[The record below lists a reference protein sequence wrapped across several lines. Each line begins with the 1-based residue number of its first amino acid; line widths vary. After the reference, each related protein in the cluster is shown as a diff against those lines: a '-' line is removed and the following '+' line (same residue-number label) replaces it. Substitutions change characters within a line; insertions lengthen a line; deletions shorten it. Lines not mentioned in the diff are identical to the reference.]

1 MLLLELINPDHW
13 VRDWLSEK
21 DLSEG
26 MVSALTI
33 TADIIVLVLIAII
46 SDFIT
51 KRLILSLIAR
61 IVKRSKNK
69 WDDYFYERKVFQNLA
84 HLVPAILLFYIIPL
98 MFDEVPNIILIVQ
111 KLIQLYII
119 VLIVIVID
127 KALRAFETL
136 MINDERLVNS
146 PLRTVSQVVRVLTF
160 FIALVV
166 IISLLSGI
174 PIGRLLTVL
183 AGTSAILILVFQD
196 SIVGLL
202 ANLQITMYDLMRV
215 GDWVTLNKQGVD
227 GDVIAIDLTTVKIRN
242 FDKTISIVPA
252 KAFVQESF
260 VNWRGMKE
268 EGARRIKR
276 NILIDIN
283 SVRFASEADLENF
296 KKVNLVSDY
305 ITRKGKG
312 DQAL

>member
-61 IVKRSKNK
+61 LVKRSKNK

-215 GDWVTLNKQGVD
+215 GDWVTLNKQSVD

-283 SVRFASEADLENF
+283 SVRFASEADL
-296 KKVNLVSDY
+296 
-305 ITRKGKG
+305 
-312 DQAL
+312 